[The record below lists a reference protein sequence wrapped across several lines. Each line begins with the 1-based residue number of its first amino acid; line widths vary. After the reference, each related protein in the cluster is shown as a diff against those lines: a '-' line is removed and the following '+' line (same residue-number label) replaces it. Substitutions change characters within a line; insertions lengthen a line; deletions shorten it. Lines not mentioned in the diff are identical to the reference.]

1 MGDIGDKE
9 KKKKVE
15 VKKIIKSRDREGDG
29 RWGEERIANKKK
41 IGSDL
46 GGCSLTNELFR
57 FTLWCEYAC

>member
-1 MGDIGDKE
+1 M
-9 KKKKVE
+9 
-15 VKKIIKSRDREGDG
+15 KKIIKSRDREGDG